1 MEFMMGV
8 LEKALHW
15 KHTQRIITF
24 VIILNAVVLGILTD
38 RTLSVE
44 EIS

>member
-1 MEFMMGV
+1 MGV
-8 LEKALHW
+8 LENALRW
-15 KHTQRIITF
+15 KHTQKIITF